1 MNELTIRFAT
11 KGDATTLHRF
21 ICDLAVY
28 EKQPDAVEVTVE
40 TLREQLAQSRPP
52 FECLL
57 AEQNQEPLGF
67 ALFFTNYSTWQ
78 GKPGI
83 YLEDL
88 FVHPKHRRRGVGLA
102 LMSDLSRLA
111 IDRGCA
117 RLEWAVLDWN
127 EPSLAFFESLGA
139 QGMDAWRMFRLTATP
154 LAQLG
159 TDKEPTSTKKV
170 DGLAFGDGSVQ

>member
-11 KGDATTLHRF
+11 EADAATLHRF
-21 ICDLAVY
+21 ICDLAAY
-28 EKQPDAVEVTVE
+28 EQQPDAVEVTVA
-40 TLREQLAQSRPP
+40 TLREQLAQPRPP

-57 AEQNQEPLGF
+57 AEQDEQSLGF
-67 ALFFTNYSTWQ
+67 ALFFPNYSTWQ

-88 FVHPKHRRRGVGLA
+88 FVHPEHRRRGVGLA

-127 EPSLAFFESLGA
+127 EPSLAFFESIGA
-139 QGMDAWRMFRLTATP
+139 QGMDAWRLFRLTAAP
-154 LAQLG
+154 LVQL
-159 TDKEPTSTKKV
+159 ST
-170 DGLAFGDGSVQ
+170 AHTRA

>member
-11 KGDATTLHRF
+11 AADAATLHRF
-21 ICDLAVY
+21 ICDLAAY
-28 EKQPDAVEVTVE
+28 ERQPDAVEVTVE
-40 TLREQLAQSRPP
+40 TLGEQLAQARPP

-57 AEQNQEPLGF
+57 AEQDEQPLGF
-67 ALFFTNYSTWQ
+67 ALFFPNYSTWQ

-88 FVHPKHRRRGVGLA
+88 FVHSDHRRRGVGLA
-102 LMSDLSRLA
+102 LMSYLSRIA
-111 IDRGCA
+111 IERGCA

-139 QGMDAWRMFRLTATP
+139 QGMDAWRLIRLTAAP
-154 LAQLG
+154 LVQL
-159 TDKEPTSTKKV
+159 ST
-170 DGLAFGDGSVQ
+170 AHPRA